1 MTRAAGLPPL
11 PIHPIPVDQVV
22 IEIVADPS
30 NPAGRLVLQ
39 DGVESSYVDIARP
52 DRLGFEYQ
60 RHLASVVDVVHPK
73 KRALD
78 LFQIGGG
85 PCAVPRYLDVT
96 RRDFTATVA
105 EIDAGVI
112 EVARTHLGLDAHPRI
127 VPRVGDGRT
136 LLAEVAPESLDVVI
150 VDAFLGL
157 VVPHPL
163 VTRQFAD
170 IARRALR
177 PGGLHITNLIDIPP
191 LGFAHA
197 VAATQAS
204 AYGEA
209 IVIADPSTIS
219 GASSGNLV
227 IAASD
232 TPMRAEIIER
242 RAAHDDAPWQV
253 LRGRSL
259 ARWFGDAAPLDDDV
273 APVHDLALLGD
284 LFGRARRRRTEG
296 ES

>member
-1 MTRAAGLPPL
+1 MSSATDLPPL
-11 PIHPIPVDQVV
+11 PIHPIPVEQVV
-22 IEIVADPS
+22 IEIVADPA

-60 RHLASVVDVVHPK
+60 RHLASVIDVVHPK
-73 KRALD
+73 KRPLD
-78 LFQIGGG
+78 VFQIGGG

-127 VPRVGDGRT
+127 VPRVGDGRA
-136 LLAEVAPESLDVVI
+136 LLADVAPESLDVVI

-163 VTRQFAD
+163 VTRQFAG
-170 IARRALR
+170 IVRRALR
-177 PGGLHITNLIDIPP
+177 PGGLHITNMIDIPP
-191 LGFAHA
+191 LGFARA
-197 VAATQAS
+197 VAATLTA
-204 AYGEA
+204 AYGEV
-209 IVIADPSTIS
+209 IVIADPRTLS
-219 GASSGNLV
+219 AQSSGNLV

-232 TPMRAEIIER
+232 APMRAEIIER
-242 RAAHDDAPWQV
+242 RATHDDAPWQV

-259 ARWFGDAAPLDDDV
+259 SRWFGDAAPLDDDV
-273 APVHDLALLGD
+273 VPSHDLALLGD
-284 LFGRARRRRTEG
+284 LFGRARRPGREG
-296 ES
+296 AS